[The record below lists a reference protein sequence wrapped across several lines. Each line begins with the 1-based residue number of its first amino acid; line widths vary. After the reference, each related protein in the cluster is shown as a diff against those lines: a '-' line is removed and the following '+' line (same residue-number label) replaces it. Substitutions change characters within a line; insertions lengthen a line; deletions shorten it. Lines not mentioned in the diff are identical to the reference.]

1 MSLQPEKVLANSSDS
16 SDFEQDPSNKNLK
29 TRRESKSKDEGRSR
43 EDDSKSTI
51 VETTSKKS
59 KKDDKNQPQTAPT
72 SPKNKSLTTP
82 KKSLKLSLEKT
93 KTSTKQEQE
102 EDEQREESVVR
113 FEQYLMVRLERALRQ
128 FYAVIDK
135 IRAVSGKKIYY
146 RYSTELDERQRKI
159 PIVWGC
165 KTLVEFF
172 AENERI
178 LGRDLL
184 LRLFVESGIQ
194 KSPEQTTSSLA
205 KVKFQAIGV
214 NYTEEEI
221 TRLKSIF
228 KDEVARLERIF
239 KKKDS
244 DLITYIGDKE
254 WLKCVIN
261 DVAFEF
267 IMDSVSGVFGALE
280 MAARE
285 IGYPLKDLIYSDD
298 VNFFFAQYVARKFV
312 SPNQN
317 VQADRTDGS
326 TVQYR
331 IHGGFYTNQQDT
343 KWLLGFKELVKN
355 FYYVEDPDIKN
366 FFGNDLNDLKARKNE
381 MIQKANDNK
390 QKQHSEDE
398 ILVLSNLKNSD
409 KEVLDAATAINL
421 YRKTEKVY
429 NGGLFF
435 ARVLKIK
442 KGSY

>member
-1 MSLQPEKVLANSSDS
+1 MSLKEPENTVLANSDDS
-16 SDFEQDPSNKNLK
+16 SSDYVYDPKNPN
-29 TRRESKSKDEGRSR
+29 RRVRKSKSNDGGRTG
-43 EDDSKSTI
+43 EDDGKSTV
-51 VETTSKKS
+51 VEK
-59 KKDDKNQPQTAPT
+59 
-72 SPKNKSLTTP
+72 TP
-82 KKSLKLSLEKT
+82 KKAKT
-93 KTSTKQEQE
+93 KSILSSSKKTKITTEKEKEEQE
-102 EDEQREESVVR
+102 EDEQQEESVVQ

-165 KTLVEFF
+165 RTLDEFF

-178 LGRDLL
+178 LGRDFL
-184 LRLFVESGIQ
+184 LRLFIESRIQ
-194 KSPEQTTSSLA
+194 KFPVA

-214 NYTEEEI
+214 EYTVDEI
-221 TRLKSIF
+221 
-228 KDEVARLERIF
+228 ARLERIF
-239 KKKDS
+239 KKSGDDLLYIS
-244 DLITYIGDKE
+244 DNH
-254 WLKCVIN
+254 WLKYVLDN
-261 DVAFEF
+261 PAFEF

-343 KWLLGFKELVKN
+343 KWLLGFKELVKK
-355 FYYVEDPDIKN
+355 FYYVEDTDIRD
-366 FFGNDLNDLKARKNE
+366 FFGNNLNDLKTRKDE
-381 MIQKANDNK
+381 LI
-390 QKQHSEDE
+390 E
-398 ILVLSNLKNSD
+398 ILNNEKTRKGENPFSENEILAYSKLNNVDQKL
-409 KEVLDAATAINL
+409 LDAAEAIRL
-421 YRKTEKVY
+421 YKRTEAAYKKEQ
-429 NGGLFF
+429 FF

>member
-1 MSLQPEKVLANSSDS
+1 MSLQQPEKVLANSDDS

-102 EDEQREESVVR
+102 EDEQREESVVK

-165 KTLVEFF
+165 RTLDEFF

-178 LGRDLL
+178 LDRNLL
-184 LRLFVESGIQ
+184 KRLFVESRIQ
-194 KSPEQTTSSLA
+194 EVPIA
-205 KVKFQAIGV
+205 KVKFQAIGLG
-214 NYTEEEI
+214 YTVEEI
-221 TRLKSIF
+221 
-228 KDEVARLERIF
+228 ARLEYIF
-239 KKKDS
+239 KKSGDDLLYIS
-244 DLITYIGDKE
+244 DHQ
-254 WLKCVIN
+254 WLKYVLDN
-261 DVAFEF
+261 HAFEF

-285 IGYPLKDLIYSDD
+285 IGYPLKDLIYSDE

-355 FYYVEDPDIKN
+355 FYYVEDPDIKKA
-366 FFGNDLNDLKARKNE
+366 FAKDLEALKNLKIRSIE
-381 MIQKANDNK
+381 EANNK
-390 QKQHSEDE
+390 RPNQNTSNPYSEDE
-398 ILVLSNLKNSD
+398 IMEL
-409 KEVLDAATAINL
+409 A
-421 YRKTEKVY
+421 KTENSYGELYHAAEAIRLYKITEQAY
-429 NGGLFF
+429 KKGQFF